1 MHLFPKYKLNKRK
14 KNNISIT
21 DIYFQK
27 HKFNFDV
34 GFLNIYNKLDELY
47 LDAYLSSSIMNYSL
61 NIDRNNIEIKLNK
74 KFLLI
79 EVEYSM
85 VNEQGDDFCEKI
97 HDVMLIKLNKKGINK
112 LKRFFNEYFRVVKKL
127 NYYKEISK
135 IKYK

>member
-47 LDAYLSSSIMNYSL
+47 LDAYLSSSIVNYSL